1 MAYQNSQTENFGN
14 KMEKVAHQVGDKMT
28 SAYDS
33 TRETLT
39 QASEEVKKLNSQFE
53 GLVKSN
59 PMMAVGISVGL
70 GWIIGRFINGRQ
82 TPSKN

>member
-1 MAYQNSQTENFGN
+1 MAHQNTQTEKFGEA
-14 KMEKVAHQVGDKMT
+14 MDKVAHQVGDKMN

-33 TRETLT
+33 TREKLN
-39 QASEEVKKLNSQFE
+39 QASHEVKKLNSQFE